1 MQCRCLALLRR
12 IDNRRHLATVLIAMA
27 ELARARGE
35 LEHAQELLVESL
47 EYVEELRDVP
57 LLVYG
62 LHHAAAIAH
71 DSGHLGRAL
80 RLIGA
85 AEGLEAASGAGPWP
99 AVRAGTDRWLPRAT
113 GSVGAARAE
122 TARATGRQLAFEQAL
137 ALATGAP
144 ADAIADPLTGREREV
159 AALVAEG
166 LTNRAIAARL
176 VVTERTV
183 EGHVAH
189 ALAKLSFNSRSQIAT
204 WYTRRSLGM

>member
-27 ELARARGE
+27 ELARARDE
-35 LEHAQELLVESL
+35 LEHAQELLVEGL
-47 EYVEELRDVP
+47 EYVEQLRDVP

-71 DSGHLGRAL
+71 DTGQLGRAL
-80 RLIGA
+80 RLVGA

-99 AVRAGTDRWLPRAT
+99 AVRGGTERWLPRAT
-113 GSVGAARAE
+113 GTVGTALCRYRWAA
-122 TARATGRQLAFEQAL
+122 GRQLGFDQAL
-137 ALATGAP
+137 ALAAGAP
-144 ADAIADPLTGREREV
+144 VDVIPDPVTAREREI

-166 LTNRAIAARL
+166 LTNRAIAERL
-176 VVTERTV
+176 VVAERTV

-189 ALAKLSFNSRSQIAT
+189 ALAKLGFTSRSQIAT
-204 WYTRRSLGM
+204 WYTRRSLGL